1 MRLRGAALAACL
13 LAALTAGRLRCEAR
27 PNILLL
33 SVDTLRADRLSSYG
47 YSRGTSPNIDR
58 LLDRGVR
65 FAEARTVEPLTAP
78 ALASMLTSLHPHEHG
93 STRNGLRVRTDL
105 LSLPKILRRQGY
117 QTAAFVGSWT
127 LQEKLWGMAGHFE
140 RFAEVLN
147 RARWFGMVRREATA
161 EDLNQAAIDWLDQQ
175 LTSRDRRPFFLWL
188 HYVEPHAPYRLH
200 RRFLNQLGADPGGE
214 LYSASGR
221 YDTEI
226 AYVDHQISRLLDAVS
241 ERVDGEVLTIFVADH
256 GESLGEHGYWGH
268 GRHVYEAT
276 LWIPMG
282 IVWPERLAPRVIEA
296 PSLIIDLA
304 PTILGLLE
312 LPIPEFFQGFDW
324 APVLSLGADPPVD
337 RESYYQS
344 HRGATGAKEDLSR
357 SRQKGLLEVA
367 RLEGWRKEIFRVT
380 NGRRRMFDV
389 RSDRAEEEGLVELR
403 SEVSEDL
410 GRWLEAVRHG
420 LALADELPPPSLS
433 EEDLARLRALGYI
446 D

>member
-1 MRLRGAALAACL
+1 
-13 LAALTAGRLRCEAR
+13 
-27 PNILLL
+27 
-33 SVDTLRADRLSSYG
+33 
-47 YSRGTSPNIDR
+47 
-58 LLDRGVR
+58 
-65 FAEARTVEPLTAP
+65 
-78 ALASMLTSLHPHEHG
+78 
-93 STRNGLRVRTDL
+93 
-105 LSLPKILRRQGY
+105 
-117 QTAAFVGSWT
+117 
-127 LQEKLWGMAGHFE
+127 
-140 RFAEVLN
+140 
-147 RARWFGMVRREATA
+147 MVRREATA

-175 LTSRDRRPFFLWL
+175 LTSRERRPFFLWL

-200 RRFLNQLGADPGGE
+200 RSFLNQLGADPGGE

-241 ERVDGEVLTIFVADH
+241 ERVDAEVLTIFVADH

-344 HRGATGAKEDLSR
+344 HRGATSAKEDLSR

-367 RLEGWRKEIFRVT
+367 RLEGWHKEIFRVT

-433 EEDLARLRALGYI
+433 DEDLERLRALGYI